1 MNTRKTLRGE
11 VRAVD
16 DSGTVTVMAVAYSV
30 PDDYGSVW
38 MPGVFARSLAERQPT
53 FAWAHNWSEPI
64 GRGLS
69 SEDTADGQMVTLRLD
84 LDDAVPRAL
93 QAHAQMRSGTLDDVS
108 VGFSNVT
115 RRPPTDDEKEQ
126 YPGVTEIIT
135 DADLDEISV
144 VLRGAVPG
152 AKVLAVRAAGGQVDI
167 DAAVEIA
174 RRKVA
179 GDLSEAEADEALR
192 LLSIDGAGDGEGEPA
207 PPVVEDPDAA
217 AGAAASV
224 VAAEAAA
231 DEALATV
238 ADRSSAR
245 R

>member
-1 MNTRKTLRGE
+1 MSPKKREDRTRVGGE
-11 VRAVD
+11 IRAVD
-16 DSGTVTVMAVAYSV
+16 DTGTVEVIAVAYGV
-30 PDDYGSVW
+30 VDDYGSLW
-38 MPGVFARSLAERQPT
+38 APGVFARSLEERMPT
-53 FAWAHNWSEPI
+53 FAFGHNWSEPI
-64 GRGLS
+64 GRGVFAQ
-69 SEDTADGQMVTLRLD
+69 DTDAGQYVTLRLD
-84 LDDAVPRAL
+84 LDENVPRAL

-115 RRPPTDDEKEQ
+115 RRPPTDDEKEA
-126 YPGVTEIIT
+126 YPGVTEVIL

-192 LLSIDGAGDGEGEPA
+192 LLSIDPDEPA
-207 PPVVEDPDAA
+207 PDADVDEDAA
-217 AGAAASV
+217 AAAA
-224 VAAEAAA
+224 VAAAETIAAA
-231 DEALATV
+231 DAALAV
-238 ADRSSAR
+238 AADRSPR